1 MAPSPGTY
9 VPSPSN
15 VMSSMGS
22 PMNVNMI
29 NQRTG
34 PPSVPSGASPNPTL
48 NTPGTHTKHQIFFF
62 KINIFLLFFLLLIFL
77 LK

>member
-22 PMNVNMI
+22 PMSVNMI

-48 NTPGTHTKHQIFFF
+48 NTPGRQTQKHQMFFL
-62 KINIFLLFFLLLIFL
+62 KINIC
-77 LK
+77 